1 MTNDSKLG
9 LVAGV
14 AAVLVVAVV
23 YHNKPAL
30 GDATPVQAAIGSAT
44 TPPAVPPAA
53 VGVPTLPAAPAR
65 GVPITAET
73 RPADPRRL

>member
-9 LVAGV
+9 LMAGV

-30 GDATPVQAAIGSAT
+30 GDGGPVQAVAGNAT
-44 TPPAVPPAA
+44 TPPAMPPAA
-53 VGVPTLPAAPAR
+53 VGVPTAAESQRSAVR
-65 GVPITAET
+65 INAEM
-73 RPADPRRL
+73 RPAGPRL